1 MNKQFTAQ
9 HNIMTAFD
17 LLYSGPTVALET
29 LNSQVY
35 DAFAAAPD
43 LHMLPVVDA
52 GMPMGLITR
61 ASLINRFAKPY
72 QRELYFKKPCTTIM
86 DNNPLLVDKDT
97 PLQELSL
104 TITETDLRHLSDGF
118 IITER
123 GRYLGT
129 GTSHDLMRKITQ
141 MQINAEVERT
151 AAATRAKDEA
161 MMASQFKSQF
171 LANMSHELRT
181 PLNAII
187 GYSEMLHDD
196 AEDQGLNEFIPD
208 LQKIRGAGKHLL
220 GLINDILDI
229 SKIEAGKMELYLESF
244 DISTMIQEV
253 AATIQPL
260 LEKNGNELVVLCA
273 DRLNS
278 MHGDLTKIRQILFN
292 LLSNAS
298 KFTEKGKV
306 TLTVSRDIGSDSR
319 DWITFSV
326 ADSGIGMTPEQ
337 LGKLFKAFSQADA
350 STTRKYGGT
359 GLGLTISRRFSE
371 MMGGEI
377 SVTSEAGKG
386 SVFTVRVPADVTK
399 TEEFD
404 AYLPQ
409 ENMPGDSDV
418 SAEFATGSAG
428 TVLVIDD
435 DLATRDLL
443 RRFLGS
449 KGFRVVTTS
458 NGEEGLRLAAE
469 LLPDAITLDVMM
481 PGTDGWAVLTALKHS
496 SALRDIPVI
505 MLSIIDEK
513 NMGYALG
520 AADYL
525 TKPID
530 RDRLATV
537 IDRYRVGQ
545 SPCRVLLV
553 EDDEPTRE
561 MMRRKLQKSGLEVV
575 EAENG
580 QVGLERV
587 AERMPDLLLLDLM
600 MPVMDGF
607 QFAAELRK
615 HPEWRKIPVVVLTAK
630 ELTTEDRLQLNGY
643 VEKVLQK
650 GTCGRDELLAEV
662 HHFVKTCAG
671 NVRKDE

>member
-1 MNKQFTAQ
+1 MNKQFTTQ
-9 HNIMTAFD
+9 HNIMTALD
-17 LLYSGPTVALET
+17 LLCSGPTVALET
-29 LNSQVY
+29 LSSQVY

-52 GMPMGLITR
+52 GIPIGLITR
-61 ASLINRFAKPY
+61 TSMTNRFAMPY
-72 QRELYFKKPCTTIM
+72 QRELYLKKSCTTIM
-86 DNNPLLVDKDT
+86 DAKPLLVDKDT

-104 TITETDLRHLSDGF
+104 TLTETNFNQLSDGF
-118 IITER
+118 IITEG

-129 GTSHDLMRKITQ
+129 GTSHDLIRKITQ
-141 MQINAEVERT
+141 MQINTEMERT

-161 MMASQFKSQF
+161 MTASEFKSQF

-196 AEDQGLNEFIPD
+196 AEDQGLSHFIPD

-253 AATIQPL
+253 AATIHPL
-260 LEKNGNELVVLCA
+260 LEKNGNKLIINCA
-273 DRLNS
+273 DQLNS
-278 MHGDLTKIRQILFN
+278 MYGDLTKIRQILFN

-298 KFTEKGKV
+298 KFTEKGLV
-306 TLTVSRDIGSDSR
+306 TLSVSRDTGSGDK
-319 DWITFSV
+319 DWIIFNV

-337 LGKLFKAFSQADA
+337 LGKLFQAFTQADA

-359 GLGLTISRRFSE
+359 GLGLTISRLFSE

-386 SVFTVRVPADVTK
+386 SVFTVRVPVDVVK
-399 TEEFD
+399 AEE
-404 AYLPQ
+404 
-409 ENMPGDSDV
+409 SDEDTA
-418 SAEFATGSAG
+418 SDDMDESSEFASATAG

-435 DLATRDLL
+435 DLATRDILQSFL
-443 RRFLGS
+443 RR
-449 KGFRVVTTS
+449 KGFRVVTSS
-458 NGEEGLRLAAE
+458 NGEEGLRLAAK
-469 LLPDAITLDVMM
+469 LLPNAITLDVMM
-481 PGTDGWAVLTALKHS
+481 PGMDGWAVLTALKQNPE
-496 SALRDIPVI
+496 LKNIPVI
-505 MLSIIDEK
+505 MLSIIDKK

-525 TKPID
+525 NKPIE
-530 RDRLATV
+530 REQLAAM
-537 IDRYRVGQ
+537 IERYRVGQ
-545 SPCRVLLV
+545 SPCRVLVV
-553 EDDEPTRE
+553 EDDKPSRE
-561 MMRRKLQKSGLEVV
+561 MMRRTLQKDGLEVV

-580 QVGLERV
+580 LVGLERV
-587 AERMPDLLLLDLM
+587 AERMPDLILLDLM

-607 QFAAELRK
+607 QFAAELRN
-615 HPEWRKIPVVVLTAK
+615 HPQWRKIPVVVLSAK
-630 ELTTEDRLQLNGY
+630 ELAKEDRVQLNGS

-650 GTCGRDELLAEV
+650 GALGRDELLTEV
-662 HHFVKTCAG
+662 HHFLQTCVK
-671 NVRKDE
+671 N

>member
-1 MNKQFTAQ
+1 
-9 HNIMTAFD
+9 
-17 LLYSGPTVALET
+17 
-29 LNSQVY
+29 
-35 DAFAAAPD
+35 
-43 LHMLPVVDA
+43 
-52 GMPMGLITR
+52 
-61 ASLINRFAKPY
+61 
-72 QRELYFKKPCTTIM
+72 
-86 DNNPLLVDKDT
+86 
-97 PLQELSL
+97 
-104 TITETDLRHLSDGF
+104 
-118 IITER
+118 
-123 GRYLGT
+123 
-129 GTSHDLMRKITQ
+129 
-141 MQINAEVERT
+141 
-151 AAATRAKDEA
+151 
-161 MMASQFKSQF
+161 
-171 LANMSHELRT
+171 
-181 PLNAII
+181 
-187 GYSEMLHDD
+187 
-196 AEDQGLNEFIPD
+196 
-208 LQKIRGAGKHLL
+208 
-220 GLINDILDI
+220 
-229 SKIEAGKMELYLESF
+229 
-244 DISTMIQEV
+244 MIQEV

-386 SVFTVRVPADVTK
+386 SVFTVRLPAYVAQA
-399 TEEFD
+399 EECD
-404 AYLPQ
+404 ADLA
-409 ENMPGDSDV
+409 
-418 SAEFATGSAG
+418 SADMDASSEFATGSAG

-458 NGEEGLRLAAE
+458 DGEEGLRLAAE

-496 SALRDIPVI
+496 SILKDIPVI

-525 TKPID
+525 TKPLD

-537 IDRYRVGQ
+537 IDRYRVEQ

-561 MMRRKLQKSGLEVV
+561 MMRRKLQKNGLEVV

-580 QVGLERV
+580 QVALERV
-587 AERMPDLLLLDLM
+587 AERIPDLILLDLM

-615 HPEWRKIPVVVLTAK
+615 HPEWRKIPVVVLSAK
-630 ELTTEDRLQLNGY
+630 ELTGEDRLQLNGY

-650 GTCGRDELLAEV
+650 GACDQDELLAEV
-662 HHFVKTCAG
+662 HRFVSTCVG